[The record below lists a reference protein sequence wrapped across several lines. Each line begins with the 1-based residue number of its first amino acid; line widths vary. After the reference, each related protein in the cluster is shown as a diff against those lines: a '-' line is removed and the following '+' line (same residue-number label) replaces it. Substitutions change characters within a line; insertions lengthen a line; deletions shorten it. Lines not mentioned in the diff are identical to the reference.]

1 MSVVVQTEHT
11 LFRPITLGLRSPKRG
26 DYRST
31 VGLGSRKDWAPM
43 AGNVDWSTVDDLPEF
58 HVRLRY
64 AEYQETRKESKHS
77 VYDGRRDFRRAPD
90 ARTFGRTV
98 CKVRIGEG
106 DHLVRIKHADA
117 APYDRVV
124 PEDQVMNVVRLFASV
139 QYVRRGLDIME
150 GGDAATEPARM
161 IVRPV

>member
-1 MSVVVQTEHT
+1 MSIVVETAHT
-11 LFRPITLGLRSPKRG
+11 LFRPVTIGLRSPKRG
-26 DYRST
+26 DYKDT
-31 VGLGSRKDWAPM
+31 TALGSRMDWEPM
-43 AGNVDWSTVDDLPEF
+43 AGNVDWSTVDGLPEF

-77 VYDGRRDFRRAPD
+77 VYDGRRDFRRARNG
-90 ARTFGRTV
+90 RTLARTV

-106 DHLVRIKHADA
+106 DHAVSIKHDGAK
-117 APYDRVV
+117 PFTRVV
-124 PEDQVMNVVRLFASV
+124 PKDQVMNIVRLFASV

-150 GGDAATEPARM
+150 GGDNETAPARM